1 MKYFQIII
9 AEKKMSG
16 GGVRTRHSSETKL
29 ASYIGPGKA
38 LLCTELPTL
47 RCILRHGLL
56 LQEERLAKCG
66 TESMS
71 TYPLKYLAR
80 DMTEALLNVWHK
92 ANLQFCPPVVTAE
105 DSIQKKL
112 KLAWETLQNIAWKRV
127 TKKSQIEAFEGKL
140 DKLVDITK
148 CRCEIVLCDSF
159 GCEQCEQGVH
169 IKCSCP
175 RDMKLPVKDLLFLK
189 TQREKTSSKGAM
201 MISSCIDVKEQI
213 QEEKRLKLKELMK
226 KRAQNNRE
234 KESKAKHELE
244 TRIDE
249 DDSVSPMEEES
260 PPLQEKQPAVA
271 ERIQTRNTV
280 EVTGLASST
289 I

>member
-38 LLCTELPTL
+38 LLGTELPTL

-71 TYPLKYLAR
+71 TYPLKDLAR

-148 CRCEIVLCDSF
+148 CRCEIVLCESF
-159 GCEQCEQGVH
+159 GCPESCSKCKSCSHCKHCSQCTSCEQCEQGVH

-213 QEEKRLKLKELMK
+213 QEVKRL
-226 KRAQNNRE
+226 
-234 KESKAKHELE
+234 
-244 TRIDE
+244 
-249 DDSVSPMEEES
+249 
-260 PPLQEKQPAVA
+260 
-271 ERIQTRNTV
+271 
-280 EVTGLASST
+280 
-289 I
+289 